1 MTSAASPSFRPRPLA
16 VSIIGLGIS
25 QIVGWGSTFFVPSV
39 MGRHIAEDLQMP
51 AEVLF
56 AGPTIMFTVGALLAP
71 SVGRI
76 VDRRGARNLM
86 VGGSLLAALALAL
99 LSRVQ
104 GPLTYIAVWVLIGT
118 AGVMMM
124 GTISSV
130 ALAQIAGERARRALA
145 FLTTVGGL
153 ASTVFWPLGA
163 ALDASVG
170 WRSALLIFASLHLLI
185 CLPIHW
191 FVLPPFAPPRVPA
204 AAASGL
210 SASTQAAPVSRPAIF
225 IMLAVMLSSG
235 GIVYTGMTL
244 YLIEI
249 LRGLGHSSAT
259 AVVLASFMGPI
270 QISVRLVEI
279 ALAHRLST
287 MNSAIIGSVAL
298 PVALLFG
305 LGAGS
310 TVAAGFALVALY
322 AISNGL
328 KAVVRATLPLAL
340 FGRAEYGRYMGWLA
354 VPLNIVTAVAPIVF
368 AAMMERGGVTLT
380 LWACFIAAALSLLAN
395 LALSRLAR
403 RPMA

>member
-1 MTSAASPSFRPRPLA
+1 MAVTVTAFRPRPLA

-39 MGRHIAEDLQMP
+39 MGRHIAQDLVMP

-71 SVGRI
+71 PVGRI
-76 VDRRGARNLM
+76 IDRRGARTLM
-86 VGGSLLAALALAL
+86 ISGSLLAALSLVL
-99 LSRVQ
+99 LSRAQ
-104 GPLTYIAVWVLIGT
+104 GSYTYVAVWVLLGI

-153 ASTVFWPLGA
+153 SSTVFWPLGA
-163 ALDASVG
+163 ALDVAVG
-170 WRSALLIFASLHLLI
+170 WRSTLLIFASLHLLI
-185 CLPIHW
+185 CLPIHY
-191 FVLPPFAPPRVPA
+191 FVLPPAAPPRGPPA
-204 AAASGL
+204 TAPGHP
-210 SASTQAAPVSRPAIF
+210 ASTPAAPVRRPAIF
-225 IMLAVMLSSG
+225 VLLAIMLSSG

-259 AVVLASFMGPI
+259 AVILASFMGPI

-287 MNSAIIGSVAL
+287 MNSAIVGSIAL

-340 FGRAEYGRYMGWLA
+340 FERSEYGRYMGWLA
-354 VPLNIVTAVAPIVF
+354 VPLNIVTAIAPIVF
-368 AAMMERGGVTLT
+368 AAMMERGGVTMT
-380 LWACFIAAALSLLAN
+380 LLACFIAATLSLVTN
-395 LALSRLAR
+395 LALSHLAR
-403 RPMA
+403 RPAA

>member
-1 MTSAASPSFRPRPLA
+1 
-16 VSIIGLGIS
+16 
-25 QIVGWGSTFFVPSV
+25 
-39 MGRHIAEDLQMP
+39 MGRHIAEDLRMP

-86 VGGSLLAALALAL
+86 VGGSMLAALSLAL
-99 LSRVQ
+99 LSRAQ
-104 GPLTYIAVWVLIGT
+104 GPYTYITVWVLIGI

-185 CLPIHW
+185 CLPIHR
-191 FVLPPFAPPRVPA
+191 FVLPPFAPPRAPV

-340 FGRAEYGRYMGWLA
+340 FGRSEYGRYMGWLA
-354 VPLNIVTAVAPIVF
+354 VPLNVVTAVAPIVF
-368 AAMMERGGVTLT
+368 AAMMERGGVTLA
-380 LWACFIAAALSLLAN
+380 LWACFVAAVLSLMAN

-403 RPMA
+403 RPAA

>member
-1 MTSAASPSFRPRPLA
+1 VTAAAPSFRPRPLA
-16 VSIIGLGIS
+16 VSIIGIGIS

-39 MGRHIAEDLQMP
+39 MGRHIAQDLVMP

-71 SVGRI
+71 QVGRI
-76 VDRRGARNLM
+76 VDRNGARTLM
-86 VGGSLLAALALAL
+86 IIGSMLGALSLVL
-99 LSRVQ
+99 LSRAQ
-104 GPLTYIAVWVLIGT
+104 GSYTYIAVWVLIGI

-124 GTISSV
+124 GTISAV

-153 ASTVFWPLGA
+153 SSTIFWPLGA
-163 ALDASVG
+163 ALDAEVG
-170 WRSALLIFASLHLLI
+170 WRTTLLIFASLHLLI
-185 CLPIHW
+185 CLPIHY
-191 FVLPPFAPPRVPA
+191 FVLPPFAPPRAPA
-204 AAASGL
+204 TTRSGDLASRP
-210 SASTQAAPVSRPAIF
+210 AAPVRRPMIF
-225 IMLAVMLSSG
+225 ILLAVMLSTG
-235 GIVYTGMTL
+235 GVVYTGMTL

-259 AVVLASFMGPI
+259 AVILASLMGPI

-279 ALAHRLST
+279 ALAQRLST
-287 MNSAIIGSVAL
+287 MNSAIIGSIAL

-328 KAVVRATLPLAL
+328 KAVVRNTLPLAL
-340 FGRAEYGRYMGWLA
+340 FERSEYGRYMGWLA
-354 VPLNIVTAVAPIVF
+354 VPLNIVTAAAPIVF
-368 AAMMERGGVTLT
+368 ATMMERGGVTLA
-380 LWACFIAAALSLLAN
+380 LWACFIAATLSLVTN
-395 LALSRLAR
+395 IALSRLAR
-403 RPMA
+403 RPAA

>member
-1 MTSAASPSFRPRPLA
+1 M
-16 VSIIGLGIS
+16 S

-39 MGRHIAEDLQMP
+39 MGRHIAQDLVMP

-71 SVGRI
+71 QVGRI
-76 VDRRGARNLM
+76 VDRNGARTLM
-86 VGGSLLAALALAL
+86 IIGSMLGALSLVL
-99 LSRVQ
+99 LSRAQ
-104 GPLTYIAVWVLIGT
+104 GPYTYIAVWVLIGI

-124 GTISSV
+124 GTISAV

-153 ASTVFWPLGA
+153 SSTIFWPLGA
-163 ALDASVG
+163 ALDAEVG
-170 WRSALLIFASLHLLI
+170 WRTTLLIFASLHLLI
-185 CLPIHW
+185 CLPIHY
-191 FVLPPFAPPRVPA
+191 FVLPPFAPPRAPA
-204 AAASGL
+204 ATRSGDLASRP
-210 SASTQAAPVSRPAIF
+210 AAPVRRPMIF
-225 IMLAVMLSSG
+225 ILLAVMLSTG
-235 GIVYTGMTL
+235 GVVYTGMTL

-259 AVVLASFMGPI
+259 AVILASLMGPI

-279 ALAHRLST
+279 ALAQRLST
-287 MNSAIIGSVAL
+287 MNSAIIGSIAL

-328 KAVVRATLPLAL
+328 KAVVRNTLPLAL
-340 FGRAEYGRYMGWLA
+340 FERSEYGRYMGWLA
-354 VPLNIVTAVAPIVF
+354 VPLNIVTAAAPIVF
-368 AAMMERGGVTLT
+368 ATMMERGGVTLA
-380 LWACFIAAALSLLAN
+380 LWACFIAATLSLVTN
-395 LALSRLAR
+395 IALSRLAR
-403 RPMA
+403 RPAA

>member
-1 MTSAASPSFRPRPLA
+1 M
-16 VSIIGLGIS
+16 
-25 QIVGWGSTFFVPSV
+25 VGWGSTFFVPSV
-39 MGRHIAEDLQMP
+39 MGRHIAQDLQMP

-56 AGPTIMFTVGALLAP
+56 AGPTIMFIVGALLAP
-71 SVGRI
+71 PVGRI

-86 VGGSLLAALALAL
+86 ISGSMLGALSLVL

-104 GPLTYIAVWVLIGT
+104 GPYTYVAVWVLIGI

-130 ALAQIAGERARRALA
+130 ALAQIAGNRARRALA

-153 ASTVFWPLGA
+153 SSTIFWPLAA
-163 ALDASVG
+163 ALDAALG
-170 WRSALLIFASLHLLI
+170 WRTTLLIFASLHLLI
-185 CLPIHW
+185 SLPIHY
-191 FVLPPFAPPRVPA
+191 FVLPPLAPPRSPVA
-204 AAASGL
+204 ATSGDPV
-210 SASTQAAPVSRPAIF
+210 SAPVAPVKRPMIF
-225 IMLAVMLSSG
+225 ILLAIMLSSG

-249 LRGLGHSSAT
+249 LRSLGHSSAT
-259 AVVLASFMGPI
+259 AVILASLMGPI

-287 MNSAIIGSVAL
+287 MNSAIIGSIAL

-310 TVAAGFALVALY
+310 TLAAGIALVVLY

-328 KAVVRATLPLAL
+328 KAVVRNTLPLAL
-340 FGRAEYGRYMGWLA
+340 FERSEYGRYMGWLA
-354 VPLNIVTAVAPIVF
+354 VPLNIVTALAPIVF
-368 AAMMERGGVTLT
+368 AAMMERGGVSLT
-380 LWACFIAAALSLLAN
+380 LLACFIAAILSLITN
-395 LALSRLAR
+395 IALSRLAR
-403 RPMA
+403 RQPERAG